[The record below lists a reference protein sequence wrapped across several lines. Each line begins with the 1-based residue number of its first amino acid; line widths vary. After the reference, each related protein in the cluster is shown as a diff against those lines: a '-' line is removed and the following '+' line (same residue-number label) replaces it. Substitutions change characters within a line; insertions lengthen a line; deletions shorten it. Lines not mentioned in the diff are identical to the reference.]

1 MHTSITRTSGSSS
14 LIEPTHAVF
23 VWSFSNIN
31 EFIRQEYVV
40 IRDTKFVRQSMII
53 SSERAQL
60 LKDLSR
66 LTPLLEYV
74 LDIWERWPYQKYVRQ
89 VTLPPVSSGSP
100 SSFDNSPVP
109 SPSAWQ
115 KPKQISS
122 SPPFFQAENRSSPK
136 ITVHKIL
143 QP

>member
-1 MHTSITRTSGSSS
+1 MIELRQSSCLQTAIIYQDISG
-14 LIEPTHAVF
+14 
-23 VWSFSNIN
+23 
-31 EFIRQEYVV
+31 FIRQEYVV
-40 IRDTKFVRQSMII
+40 IRDTQMVCPSMII
-53 SSERAQL
+53 SSAKTQL

-66 LTPLLEYV
+66 LTPLPEYV

-89 VTLPPVSSGSP
+89 VTLPPVSIVSP

-122 SPPFFQAENRSSPK
+122 SPPFFQAENRSSLK